1 MTVDTMPQEKTIN
14 RRVKPAASKQ
24 PRAGSGY
31 GAAILALLLRLGVLF
46 GAGLLWEALAR
57 IFSSP
62 FIPPLSA
69 ILANAWEQWVITDDG
84 LIRLSPDLLT
94 MFSASFA
101 RLIPGLAWGILAGI
115 TLGILV
121 ARVQWISELCMPLFQ
136 FLRAIP
142 SSAKIPL
149 FMAVLGIGDAMK
161 IWVIAIAVAL
171 PLLMNAAD
179 GARNIDPTLLAMSE
193 VYKVGTWQRL
203 TRIVLPAASPQIFAG
218 LRIATTISLIV
229 LVVTELTGAS
239 SGVGHFVNYAQTQFL
254 VLDMWAGVLLL
265 GAIGY
270 LLNVVLSFAEK
281 RVLRWQ
287 HESTATTS

>member
-1 MTVDTMPQEKTIN
+1 MTVNTVVQEKTANLSIQRN
-14 RRVKPAASKQ
+14 SKKISN
-24 PRAGSGY
+24 PRSRY
-31 GAAILALLLRLGVLF
+31 RGAIFSALIRLGVLV
-46 GAGLLWEALAR
+46 GAGLLWEVLTR
-57 IFSSP
+57 IFDSP

-69 ILANAWEQWVITDDG
+69 IIVNAWEQWVITDNG
-84 LIRLSPDLLT
+84 PIRLSSDLVA
-94 MFSASFA
+94 MFAASFA
-101 RLIPGLAWGILAGI
+101 RLIPGLAWGILAGV
-115 TLGILV
+115 TLGVLV
-121 ARVQWISELCMPLFQ
+121 ARVQWVSELFFPLFQ

-149 FMAVLGIGDAMK
+149 FMALLGIGDAMK

-179 GARNIDPTLLAMSE
+179 GVRNIDPTLIAMSE

-203 TRIVLPAASPQIFAG
+203 TRIILPAASPQIFAG

-229 LVVTELTGAS
+229 LVVAELTGAS

-270 LLNVVLSFAEK
+270 ILNVVLSFAEK
-281 RVLRWQ
+281 RILRWQ
-287 HESTATTS
+287 YESTATTS